1 MNDCVV
7 LPQSGLAL
15 LSVFVLLQVSP
26 KGFSLLFIVHGRV
39 LSFAQLYGQL
49 SRFFALAER

>member
-1 MNDCVV
+1 MKDRVV

-15 LSVFVLLQVSP
+15 LSVFVLLQLSP
-26 KGFSLLFIVHGRV
+26 KGFSLLFIVQV

-49 SRFFALAER
+49 SRFFCIG